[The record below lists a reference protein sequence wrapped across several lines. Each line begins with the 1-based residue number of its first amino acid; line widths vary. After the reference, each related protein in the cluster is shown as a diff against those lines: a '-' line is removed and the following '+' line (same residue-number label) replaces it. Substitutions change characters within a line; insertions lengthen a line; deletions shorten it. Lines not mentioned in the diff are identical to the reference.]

1 VDQRES
7 TSGESRLLLACARL
21 TTNEED
27 KATIRQILGEG
38 IDWTIFA
45 QTAADRGLVNLAAHT
60 LLRAAPD
67 MVPSAILDALHRIVD
82 QTRSRNREVLDQ
94 VTRTVGADAVEGA
107 VLAIQKACA
116 TAKRALTAHPNDTG
130 AWRTLGGALLGRG
143 QHAGAIACYGR
154 ALELAPE
161 DVINWR
167 DRASAMLAIGQL
179 KAALADIDKALALDL
194 RDTRTWTLR
203 ARTLLASGRF
213 AEAVEASARA
223 LALDPENTAAVRV
236 GIQSRL
242 FVCDWNR
249 RESDK
254 RRIAEGLRTGR
265 TLITPLHHRAMSDS
279 EAEQLVLAQLRA
291 KTFLHPAKSLWRGER
306 YRHKKIRIAYLST
319 DFRDHVVA
327 DAIAGCFEHHDKTRF
342 ETTAISLGPNDR
354 SATRRRIEAAFDR
367 FIDVRT
373 MNDAEVGAIIRELEI
388 DIAIDL
394 NGYSGEARTE
404 ILATRPAPAQVNYFG
419 YPGTMGVPFI
429 DYIIAAP
436 WLIPAEHRVH
446 YSEQV
451 VYLPHTYLP
460 SDRKRPAGGGTPSRA
475 EAGLPATGFVFAC
488 LHNSFKIGPEMFD
501 IWTRL
506 LHDVENSVFWFLEDN
521 ATTTFNLRR
530 EAKLRGINPERLVF
544 APRKSLADHLPRLR
558 LADLFLDTLPYNAHT
573 SASDALW
580 VGLPVLTCPG
590 NTFAGRVA
598 ASLLYAAGLPEL
610 VTASL
615 VEYEE
620 LAVVLARA
628 PERLAAIKEKLKRNR
643 DTHPLFDT
651 ARFTRDLEHAYTIM
665 WERQQRGLP
674 ATSFA
679 VDCAPAGLA

>member
-1 VDQRES
+1 VDKRES
-7 TSGESRLLLACARL
+7 TSGESRLLSACAKL
-21 TTNEED
+21 TTTEED
-27 KATIRQILGEG
+27 EATIRQILGEG

-60 LLRAAPD
+60 LVRAAPD

-82 QTRSRNREVLDQ
+82 QTESRNREVLDQ
-94 VTRTVGADAVEGA
+94 VTRTVGADAVEA

-116 TAKRALTAHPNDTG
+116 TAKRALTANPNDTE
-130 AWRTLGGALLGRG
+130 AWRTLGGALLGLG

-167 DRASAMLAIGQL
+167 DRARAMLAIGQL
-179 KAALADIDKALALDL
+179 KAALADIDKALALDP
-194 RDTRTWTLR
+194 RDTPTWALR

-213 AEAVEASARA
+213 AEAVEASDRA

-254 RRIAEGLRTGR
+254 RRIAEGMRTGR

-279 EAEQLVLAQLRA
+279 EAEQLILAQLRA
-291 KTFLHPAKSLWRGER
+291 KTFLHSAKSLWRGER
-306 YRHKKIRIAYLST
+306 YRHEKIRIAYLST

-373 MNDAEVGAIIRELEI
+373 KNDAEVGAIIRELEI

-404 ILATRPAPAQVNYFG
+404 ILVTRPAPVQVNYFG

-429 DYIIAAP
+429 DYIIADP

-446 YSEQV
+446 YIEQV
-451 VYLPHTYLP
+451 VCLPHTYLP
-460 SDRKRPAGGGTPSRA
+460 SDNKRPAGGGTPSRA
-475 EAGLPATGFVFAC
+475 EVGLPATGFVFAC

-506 LHDVENSVFWFLEDN
+506 LHDVANSVFWFLEDN

-530 EAKLRGINPERLVF
+530 EAELRGINLERLVF
-544 APRKSLADHLPRLR
+544 APRKSLADHLARLR

-598 ASLLYAAGLPEL
+598 AALLHAVGLPEL
-610 VTASL
+610 VVTSL
-615 VEYEE
+615 AEYEKVARS
-620 LAVVLARA
+620 LAHD
-628 PERLAAIKEKLKRNR
+628 PERRAAIKLVLRRNR
-643 DTHPLFDT
+643 DTEPLFDT
-651 ARFTRDLEHAYTIM
+651 ARFTRDLESAYKVM
-665 WERQQRGLP
+665 WERQQAGLP
-674 ATSFA
+674 AASFA
-679 VDCAPAGLA
+679 IGPSS